1 LKAAASR
8 KKTTGAVRSTTRK
21 KAAKKTGRA
30 AATRAAAKRVVKS
43 KPSRAKASKTRASKA
58 KARKAPS
65 KKPASRKPAARTTR
79 AAKTV
84 KKKTVRVTAKSA
96 RSRTP
101 VRRARTSTPARATH
115 SKAAPAS
122 RRPPI
127 PSPLPTRHVA
137 PERAT
142 LVVPARSMP
151 PAKGERRSFSEPA
164 PIAPVVL
171 PEFSEAGVL
180 LAITYSI
187 RDGRRGEFF
196 DLMRE
201 LKPLLTSIGGA
212 EVSVYEDRSRPNY
225 LMEVFR
231 FKDEAEFTAFDDK
244 FHKDRKIAAIYA
256 LLDDIVEAEKSDFKI
271 FERRL

>member
-8 KKTTGAVRSTTRK
+8 KKTKGSVRSTAR
-21 KAAKKTGRA
+21 
-30 AATRAAAKRVVKS
+30 RAAAKPKGRSAAKLSTS
-43 KPSRAKASKTRASKA
+43 KKRTATSRKRTVTRKTRAATSK
-58 KARKAPS
+58 KKAPTS
-65 KKPASRKPAARTTR
+65 KKKAATTKKSVR
-79 AAKTV
+79 VAAKTT
-84 KKKTVRVTAKSA
+84 KRPRA
-96 RSRTP
+96 P
-101 VRRARTSTPARATH
+101 VRQARTSTPARATH
-115 SKAAPAS
+115 PKAAPTQRA
-122 RRPPI
+122 RI

-137 PERAT
+137 PERGPLA
-142 LVVPARSMP
+142 VRARSMP
-151 PAKGERRSFSEPA
+151 PTRDKRHPLTTPA
-164 PIAPVVL
+164 HSRPPVAL
-171 PEFSEAGVL
+171 PEFSEAGVF

-201 LKPLLTSIGGA
+201 LKPLLTAIGGMD
-212 EVSVYEDRSRPNY
+212 VCVYEDRSRPNY

-231 FKDEAEFTAFDDK
+231 FRDEAEFTAFDDK

>member
-1 LKAAASR
+1 MPPGKADRRAEAERAAS
-8 KKTTGAVRSTTRK
+8 V
-21 KAAKKTGRA
+21 
-30 AATRAAAKRVVKS
+30 
-43 KPSRAKASKTRASKA
+43 
-58 KARKAPS
+58 
-65 KKPASRKPAARTTR
+65 
-79 AAKTV
+79 
-84 KKKTVRVTAKSA
+84 
-96 RSRTP
+96 
-101 VRRARTSTPARATH
+101 
-115 SKAAPAS
+115 
-122 RRPPI
+122 
-127 PSPLPTRHVA
+127 
-137 PERAT
+137 
-142 LVVPARSMP
+142 
-151 PAKGERRSFSEPA
+151 
-164 PIAPVVL
+164 PVVL

-212 EVSVYEDRSRPNY
+212 DVSVYEDRSRPNY

-244 FHKDRKIAAIYA
+244 FHKDRKIAAVYA